1 MTYIGKRYIGTAWDS
16 EMRHHERTVGQLR
29 IKMEKLA
36 KELSWELQQH
46 HTRLQELQLLETPL
60 NKESVFDQVA
70 LKRELG
76 EESHSK
82 YFEEEETLS
91 KCLCGSSLRRTRI
104 SQLASSFP
112 YCTSRDSCEG
122 RTLIPRIPLA
132 RTLTFQVT
140 FYLDNNIIIL
150 L

>member
-1 MTYIGKRYIGTAWDS
+1 MTYIGKRYIGTAWES

-70 LKRELG
+70 LKTELG
-76 EESHSK
+76 EESTRS
-82 YFEEEETLS
+82 LS
-91 KCLCGSSLRRTRI
+91 KKKKSYRT
-104 SQLASSFP
+104 AFVA
-112 YCTSRDSCEG
+112 
-122 RTLIPRIPLA
+122 PRVEEAEL
-132 RTLTFQVT
+132 VS
-140 FYLDNNIIIL
+140 
-150 L
+150 